1 MTTKDNEESVEVG
14 VSPISDDDEMMEVN
28 RAASDNNSAEA
39 DVEEAEG
46 VVIVSTKAWSE
57 VAKSFLYVEVS
68 SVVLIFAC
76 IGIWTRGD
84 PYLAY
89 ALSVAII
96 SLLACIAMQIG
107 EFVKPSF
114 LETTEKPVS
123 LFLFLWWFLGTGVI
137 TFRAPFVTAG
147 NGYFSA
153 WAGLLFTTHW
163 ALKVDITKLSGQ
175 DMDKVRKTLI
185 IFGVCAT
192 FVLFACIPYFKTY
205 TGHAAWGF
213 SVAVVTIISC
223 GVLQRM
229 HEDVNPKMLKFFAI
243 IMFGI
248 WAVEACLLT
257 FDGPFLAAG
266 KLQTVCVCN

>member
-1 MTTKDNEESVEVG
+1 MTSDDHTESVELG
-14 VSPISDDDEMMEVN
+14 VAPTSDEIMVVAPNSSSSDDEIL
-28 RAASDNNSAEA
+28 
-39 DVEEAEG
+39 
-46 VVIVSTKAWSE
+46 IVATKAWSE

-68 SVVLIFAC
+68 SVVLIFSC
-76 IGIWTRGD
+76 IGVWSSGD

-96 SLLACIAMQIG
+96 SLLACIAMQVG
-107 EFVKPSF
+107 EFVKPNF

-123 LFLFLWWFLGTGVI
+123 LFLFVWWFLGTGVI
-137 TFRAPFVTAG
+137 TFKAPFVTAG

-163 ALKVDITKLSGQ
+163 ALNVDISKFPE
-175 DMDKVRKTLI
+175 MDKVRKTLI
-185 IFGVCAT
+185 IFGCCAV
-192 FVLFACIPYFKTY
+192 FVMFACIPYFKVY

-213 SVAVVTIISC
+213 SAGLLTAISC
-223 GVLQRM
+223 GVLQKKYD
-229 HEDVNPKMLKFFAI
+229 DVQPKMLKFFAI

-248 WAVEACLLT
+248 WAVTACLCT

-266 KLQTVCVCN
+266 KGQWQ